1 MKITT
6 SLGVGAALACAAAAS
21 ITFAQPAQPGPPPGG
36 GPPPP
41 GTPRPVVYPPRAVD
55 PQGVERGR
63 VLYTQNGCATC
74 HGPDTRGGTGPAL
87 HRRAAVLN
95 DVRGEKL
102 GPLLAAGLPTVPN
115 HVFKFEQPQVV
126 DIADFLHSQ
135 RATGTGNA
143 NVIRRVPSI
152 LTGQAEPGKAYFDKT
167 CGGCHS
173 ATGDLAKI
181 ATRITDPRAL
191 QQRWLAPP
199 PTKPITAT
207 VGLPGGAVTGDVV
220 AISEFEITLKTPAG
234 ERVIPRDGPRP
245 RVVLTN
251 PLAAHKALLRR
262 ITDTDIH
269 NVTAYLVTLK

>member
-1 MKITT
+1 MKIAT
-6 SLGVGAALACAAAAS
+6 SLGVVAAFATLAAAS
-21 ITFAQPAQPGPPPGG
+21 ITYAQG

-41 GTPRPVVYPPRAVD
+41 GTPRPVVYPPRPVD
-55 PQGVERGR
+55 PQAVERGK
-63 VLYTQNGCATC
+63 LLFTQNGCAAC
-74 HGPDTRGGTGPAL
+74 HGADIRGGSGPPL

-135 RATGTGNA
+135 RATGTGGG
-143 NVIRRVPSI
+143 NVISRVPSI
-152 LTGQAEPGKAYFDKT
+152 LTGQAAPGKVYFDQT

-173 ATGDLAKI
+173 VTGDLAKI
-181 ATRITDPRAL
+181 ATRIADPRTL

-199 PTKPITAT
+199 ATKPITAT
-207 VGLPGGAVTGDVV
+207 VAAPGGAVSGDVTAV
-220 AISEFEITLKTPAG
+220 SEFAITMKTAAG
-234 ERVIPRDGPRP
+234 ERVIQRNGAQP
-245 RVVLTN
+245 RVVLTD

-262 ITDTDIH
+262 IADKDIH
-269 NVTAYLVTLK
+269 DVTAYLVTLK